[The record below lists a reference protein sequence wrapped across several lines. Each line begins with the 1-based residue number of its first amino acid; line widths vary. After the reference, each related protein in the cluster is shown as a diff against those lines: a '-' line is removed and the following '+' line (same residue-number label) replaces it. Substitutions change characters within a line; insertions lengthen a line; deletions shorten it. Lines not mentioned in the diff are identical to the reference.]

1 MLEKTTRDAASV
13 PAMRS
18 AVQRMGAWFAEAL
31 ATILQGRR
39 ERGARRR
46 RVEAAVGHAI
56 SFATWRSLVRDQGLS
71 NSEAVDLM
79 HGFVALAA
87 DRQRG

>member
-1 MLEKTTRDAASV
+1 MLEKTTRDAPLV

-18 AVQRMGAWFAEAL
+18 AVERMGAWFTNAVA
-31 ATILQGRR
+31 AIMRGRP

-46 RVEAAVGHAI
+46 RVEAAIGHAI

-71 NSEAVDLM
+71 DPEAVDLM
-79 HGFVALAA
+79 RGLVALAA
-87 DRQRG
+87 KK